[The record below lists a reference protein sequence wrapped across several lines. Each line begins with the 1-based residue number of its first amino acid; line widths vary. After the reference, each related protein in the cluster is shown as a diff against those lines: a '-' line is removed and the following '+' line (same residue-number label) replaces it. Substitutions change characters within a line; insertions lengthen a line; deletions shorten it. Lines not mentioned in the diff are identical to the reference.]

1 MGRGV
6 STGTQTAI
14 DPATSSAIRT
24 VLSTMSVPLCAERC
38 PLVDFCSLAVAVL
51 CCCPLLSTVVLR
63 AWLLSGVCSLLL
75 IVVCCCPMLSR
86 VDQCCPLWFSV
97 IACPPLPPVVQC
109 CECCPVFSAVVQCST
124 LLLSVECT
132 GKLLLTEF
140 QPFGCNLTYF
150 NLWATGYTSRFF

>member
-14 DPATSSAIRT
+14 DPAMSSATRT
-24 VLSTMSVPLCAERC
+24 VLSTMSDPLCAEGC
-38 PLVDFCSLAVAVL
+38 PRVDFCSLAVAVL
-51 CCCPLLSTVVLR
+51 CLLSIVVVVR
-63 AWLLSGVCSLLL
+63 AWLVSGVCALLF

-109 CECCPVFSAVVQCST
+109 CECCPVFSADVQCCT
-124 LLLSVECT
+124 LLLSVKCT

-140 QPFGCNLTYF
+140 QPFRCNLTCF